1 VTKAKQKDRGR
12 REDQEAQVLPLQD
25 SIQTSVPSQEVLGLP
40 GAVGQ
45 PPEQSTPTELSQ
57 LRGSPAEVDGSKA
70 YFLWQPG
77 CDSPVAAPSPS
88 SQALQ
93 RYLTAVQS
101 FVLPTVW

>member
-1 VTKAKQKDRGR
+1 MTKAEQKNRNRGEDR
-12 REDQEAQVLPLQD
+12 ETQVLPLQG
-25 SIQTSVPSQEVLGLP
+25 SIQTSVSSLEVLGLP

-45 PPEQSTPTELSQ
+45 PPEHSIPTELSL

-70 YFLWQPG
+70 YFLRQPG

-88 SQALQ
+88 SHALQ